1 MNSVTLDLSLY
12 QPLAMGA
19 GLHGMVCHFIV
30 ITRPWLAESRKATAA
45 RQDETVIG

>member
-1 MNSVTLDLSLY
+1 MNFGISITSLC

-19 GLHGMVCHFIV
+19 GLCGMVRHFTV
-30 ITRPWLAESRKATAA
+30 TTRPWLAESRKATAA